1 MKNVQLTKSE
11 YHHILARR
19 YMAELAKLEGGGEQ
33 WLDLDMN
40 QTAQPSAHAF
50 TVRRQKGEPAP
61 TYSDVYGMIEMF
73 YS

>member
-19 YMAELAKLEGGGEQ
+19 YMTELMKLEEGGEQ

-40 QTAQPSAHAF
+40 QTALPSAHTF
-50 TVRRQKGEPAP
+50 TVRRPKGEPAP